1 MSTEQTWEIKSS
13 SLDETLA
20 LGEKIGKRLRG
31 GEVIELASDLGGGKT
46 SFVKGIAKGAGSKDI
61 ASSPSFTIS
70 NQYQAGDL
78 TLHHFDFYRLHDA
91 GILKDE
97 IADILQ
103 DNLAV
108 IIIEWGEIVHDVLP
122 EDRLRISFKNTG
134 ESSRTLVVSCP
145 PALKY
150 LVE

>member
-1 MSTEQTWEIKSS
+1 
-13 SLDETLA
+13 LA

-46 SFVKGIAKGAGSKDI
+46 SLVKGIAKGAGSKDI

-122 EDRLRISFKNTG
+122 EERLRISFKNTG

>member
-1 MSTEQTWEIKSS
+1 
-13 SLDETLA
+13 LA

-31 GEVIELASDLGGGKT
+31 GEVIELVSDLGGGKT
-46 SFVKGIAKGAGSKDI
+46 SFVKGIAKGAGSEDI

-70 NQYQAGDL
+70 NQYQAGEL

-97 IADILQ
+97 IADLLHDQ
-103 DNLAV
+103 RAV
-108 IIIEWGEIVHDVLP
+108 IIIEWGEIVRDVLP
-122 EDRLRISFKNTG
+122 EERLRITFKNTG
-134 ESSRTLVVSCP
+134 ESSRTLNISCP
-145 PALKY
+145 PALRY